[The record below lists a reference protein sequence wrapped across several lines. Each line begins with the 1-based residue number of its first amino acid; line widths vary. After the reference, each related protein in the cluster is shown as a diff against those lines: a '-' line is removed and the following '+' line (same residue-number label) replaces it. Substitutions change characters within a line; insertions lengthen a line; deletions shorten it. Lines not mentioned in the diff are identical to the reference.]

1 MTCFTAGSWTA
12 HKRTSLPRF
21 LRKSAPEPIENY
33 WYNNQQLKI
42 GLSRRQDD
50 NLVDHF
56 HGFPLSL
63 SLSLS
68 LLFPPKNQICMVNRL
83 KMMSLKVITSPGR
96 NIHDGRRINS
106 DDRLVVGCCFFSLPF
121 LLLLLLSFFSSFF
134 LSFLLLIIRICWQ
147 PATATRPAP
156 SEMHK
161 IFPPLIISLSS
172 KYSIYIYLYIY
183 FFFLV
188 EPLF

>member
-63 SLSLS
+63 SLSPLPS
-68 LLFPPKNQICMVNRL
+68 KKSNMHGKSLENDVIESNNFSGSEYSWWEEDQLGWQISRWLLF
-83 KMMSLKVITSPGR
+83 
-96 NIHDGRRINS
+96 
-106 DDRLVVGCCFFSLPF
+106 FFSLPF

-183 FFFLV
+183 IFFLV

>member
-63 SLSLS
+63 SLSL
-68 LLFPPKNQICMVNRL
+68 LFPPKNQICMVNRL

-106 DDRLVVGCCFFSLPF
+106 DDRLVVGCCFFFPSLSSSSSS
-121 LLLLLLSFFSSFF
+121 LLFFFF
-134 LSFLLLIIRICWQ
+134 LSLFSSSDNSDLLAARDCYTPSAIRNAQDIPSPHHFFII
-147 PATATRPAP
+147 
-156 SEMHK
+156 K
-161 IFPPLIISLSS
+161 I
-172 KYSIYIYLYIY
+172 
-183 FFFLV
+183 
-188 EPLF
+188 